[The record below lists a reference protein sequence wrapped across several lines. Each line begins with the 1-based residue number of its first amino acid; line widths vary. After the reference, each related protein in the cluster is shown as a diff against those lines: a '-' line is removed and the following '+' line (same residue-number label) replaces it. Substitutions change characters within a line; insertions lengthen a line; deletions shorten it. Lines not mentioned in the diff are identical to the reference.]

1 MHTAIFHSLEST
13 ILYSCSAGIGRTGTL
28 ICIDNVLD
36 QIEKEQV
43 VDIAGTINK
52 MRHQRMKMVQTV
64 VSTVKH
70 VVIITLYSIIA
81 VYNNLVLD
89 SFILGLHSWTLILLQ
104 VNVIFNM
111 LYTQHFVS
119 IQWNLSIII

>member
-1 MHTAIFHSLEST
+1 
-13 ILYSCSAGIGRTGTL
+13 
-28 ICIDNVLD
+28 
-36 QIEKEQV
+36 
-43 VDIAGTINK
+43 
-52 MRHQRMKMVQTV
+52 MKMVQTV
-64 VSTVKH
+64 VSTVKR

-89 SFILGLHSWTLILLQ
+89 SFILGLHLWTLILLQ

-111 LYTQHFVS
+111 LHFVS